1 MQTGRILRTQPQKEK
16 TMTELLAKQ
25 QKFSVMVASLIKFL
39 TEKGYGIT
47 LGEAWRTPEQ
57 AALNAAKG
65 IGIKNSLHADRLAID
80 LNLFLD
86 GVFLRNPE
94 SYQLAGDY
102 WVAIGGTWG
111 GRFGDANHFSL
122 PNEGR
127 K

>member
-1 MQTGRILRTQPQKEK
+1 
-16 TMTELLAKQ
+16 MTELLAKQ
-25 QKFSVMVASLIKFL
+25 QKFSVMVAKLIQFL
-39 TEKGYGIT
+39 AGKGYGIT
-47 LGEAWRTPEQ
+47 FGEAWRTPEQ

-65 IGIKNSLHADRLAID
+65 IGIKNSLHSDRLAID

-122 PNEGR
+122 TYEGR

>member
-1 MQTGRILRTQPQKEK
+1 MS
-16 TMTELLAKQ
+16 ELLAKQ
-25 QKFSVMVASLIKFL
+25 QKFTVMVASLIKFL

-47 LGEAWRTPEQ
+47 FGEAWRPPEQ

-65 IGIKNSLHADRLAID
+65 IGIKNSLHGDRLAID

-86 GVFLRNPE
+86 GVFLQNPKGYE
-94 SYQLAGDY
+94 LAGQY
-102 WVAIGGTWG
+102 WETIGGTWG

-122 PNEGR
+122 THDGR